1 MRKCKNTRCENIIK
15 KPSKKIFCSDKCRR
29 QNYRIPKVI
38 NCARP
43 NCLNTFEVTASR
55 HKFCSAECRKK
66 GVEKSQEKM
75 SVHGLQNKFDHDYNF
90 IFSSRYQDWISS
102 PQRARENR
110 RRKKKELAKK

>member
-1 MRKCKNTRCENIIK
+1 MSKTKLQNTQGHK
-15 KPSKKIFCSDKCRR
+15 LCSTELSQHLRGDR
-29 QNYRIPKVI
+29 N
-38 NCARP
+38 
-43 NCLNTFEVTASR
+43 ASR